1 MNFDILAINIYP
13 IKSFRG
19 ISLTSALAMNA
30 GFEFDRRWM
39 LIDENNRFISQREFP
54 ILAQFITKI
63 ENNQLSVSYK
73 GSIVSFDTDL
83 TMVREFSAKVWDDEA
98 LVQEINLDVSDWFSV
113 MIGSKCKLVK
123 LKSDASRF
131 HFSSKLNYDIPVSLA
146 DGYPY
151 LIIGDKSLEFLNSK
165 LEKPVTMNQ
174 FRPNIVIKTEY
185 PHQEDDLEIIT
196 IGDVKFS
203 NIKPCGRCM
212 MVNTNQNNSII
223 GKEPLKTLA
232 TYRKSGNSVN
242 FGVNYRCIQSGNIS
256 LKDQ

>member
-1 MNFDILAINIYP
+1 MNFDILAIKIYP

-98 LVQEINLDVSDWFSV
+98 LVQEINLDVSDWFS
-113 MIGSKCKLVK
+113 
-123 LKSDASRF
+123 
-131 HFSSKLNYDIPVSLA
+131 DIPVSLA